1 MAQKNAEAK
10 AAKMKGNHGNRSQTA
25 GHEMIELEGMI
36 NYCTQPRCRRK
47 HVLEHFGEDFD
58 SKTQCN
64 KTCDYCI
71 NPEKVENETKAAECM
86 SAVVDSKRAMNRN
99 RSKDDE
105 QKFYHNP
112 LDSDDGDGSDD
123 FMGDDD
129 GLMNATEYDV
139 GDYRSGFPSESKAKG
154 FVKASSVL
162 DKYEVSCTSYLI
174 ECTLMVTRNGSHIKS
189 FQIYS
194 ENGMPA
200 RQKRWFRELQ
210 DENVQ

>member
-10 AAKMKGNHGNRSQTA
+10 AAKRDGNRSHTA

-36 NYCTQPRCRRK
+36 NYCTMPRCRRK

-64 KTCDYCI
+64 KTCDFCI

-86 SAVVDSKRAMNRN
+86 SAVVDSKRAMNGH

-129 GLMNATEYDV
+129 GLMGVTEYD
-139 GDYRSGFPSESKAKG
+139 GGDDYRSGFPSKANG

-174 ECTLMVTRNGSHIKS
+174 EYELITRDGSHIKS
-189 FQIYS
+189 FLMYS

-200 RQKRWFRELQ
+200 RQERWFRELQ